1 MFVPHIAAAYLFCLL
16 LSGTN
21 GIGWIETNERNYVT
35 VILTYIWKET
45 PFVFLMMLGTYE
57 QLNRGYVEM
66 AKTPQF
72 SPFDQFKHGE
82 LPFLM
87 KPLLDSVN
95 VSENISSKMDDPSC
109 YRRVNRTKLE

>member
-1 MFVPHIAAAYLFCLL
+1 
-16 LSGTN
+16 
-21 GIGWIETNERNYVT
+21 
-35 VILTYIWKET
+35 
-45 PFVFLMMLGTYE
+45 MMLGTYE

-66 AKTPQF
+66 AKTLQL
-72 SPFDQFKHGE
+72 SPFDQFKHEE